1 LFRYRT
7 RDRELTRVA
16 NLSQASNE
24 AGGSPLQ
31 KQKAS
36 HWRSFTPANNQT
48 IWPLQWWIITPA
60 FSMEV
65 ADLLMKALVTDL
77 SSIGGDKPEYRTAME
92 TIERAFKLHE
102 AARNRL

>member
-1 LFRYRT
+1 
-7 RDRELTRVA
+7 
-16 NLSQASNE
+16 
-24 AGGSPLQ
+24 
-31 KQKAS
+31 
-36 HWRSFTPANNQT
+36 
-48 IWPLQWWIITPA
+48 
-60 FSMEV
+60 MEV